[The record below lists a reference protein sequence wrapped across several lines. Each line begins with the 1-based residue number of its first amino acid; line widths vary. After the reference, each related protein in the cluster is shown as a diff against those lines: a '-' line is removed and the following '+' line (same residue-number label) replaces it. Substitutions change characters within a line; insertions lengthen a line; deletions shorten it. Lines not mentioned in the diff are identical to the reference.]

1 MTAHHTL
8 LAGSDKPAGQAVT
21 LIDRSGCPA
30 SSHLARDVR
39 KGCICPDAKEARRVQ
54 HAAYKPGYVGAT
66 GTRRRLQ
73 AMSVM
78 AFSDTDIAEHCPLTV
93 AELAKLRRTQHVTR
107 TDHDTVAAVYRKL
120 CLQPLAEGRFFLG
133 PSQEE
138 RDAALAKGWAG
149 PLHWN
154 NIDDGRENGR
164 AAVSAKPAR
173 QRRVPIDRLTT
184 EVARL
189 TAAKKTAAEIAR
201 DLKVAER
208 TVVRLRR
215 RFRETQAAEQDQASN
230 EAA

>member
-1 MTAHHTL
+1 MTAHHSL
-8 LAGSDKPAGQAVT
+8 RGCPDKTAAQAVT

-30 SSHLARDVR
+30 SSHRARDVR
-39 KGCICPDAKEARRVQ
+39 KGCICPDAKAARRDLN
-54 HAAYKPGYVGAT
+54 PT
-66 GTRRRLQ
+66 GTRRRLE

-78 AFSDTDIAEHCPLTV
+78 AFSDTDIAEHCPLTA
-93 AELAKLRRTQHVTR
+93 AELARLRG
-107 TDHDTVAAVYRKL
+107 TDFVSRVEYDTVAAVYHKL
-120 CLQPLAEGRFFLG
+120 CLQPLAEGRFVFG
-133 PSQEE
+133 PSPGE
-138 RDAALAKGWAG
+138 RDAALAKGWVG
-149 PLHWN
+149 PMYWG
-154 NIDDGRENGR
+154 NIDDTTMRRGRG
-164 AAVSAKPAR
+164 SPSKPAR

-215 RFRETQAAEQDQASN
+215 RFRETQAAEQDQASD